1 MRAVAHGWKKPGG
14 GPSRGV
20 AREFVAADKKA
31 KGYQIGGLVEGLLEK
46 LKQQQDPDYWTT
58 KYGTEPITGKQ
69 AKKKSGKKG
78 IPGTIGS
85 FQQLQGAGWT
95 PVPGPEGDFDSMMW
109 YPPQPTITGGL
120 EGATQVGGYA
130 VPQPSTR
137 TGTDFDEGSIAE
149 EIYNKYGII
158 DPTWTSYDR
167 TSRAKMEAD
176 PLAHLAADDPARAE
190 YEGWNQQ
197 REKEAGLREMI
208 AYPEM
213 MGKQSPQR
221 EQLRQ
226 HKARVSDILSGG
238 GGGGDNV
245 VAGGTPGF
253 YTEAPELLE
262 EEPVEMQFGGLAQAM
277 QSQRGML
284 GKRGSPQM
292 MQAMQRQT
300 GRAGPQ
306 RAQRGMAQQMG
317 RGRGRGR
324 GPQRQRMQQMAQ
336 RRMPGRGRGRGS
348 PGPMGGRGGPGFG
361 GMREMMQR
369 AQAQRGPGRGMPQ
382 RGPMKQLGGPQ
393 PRPGMGGRVQPGG
406 PGGMPGGRPEMIS
419 PGDARMPGGRAMP
432 LRGFQQKQAMQRRGN
447 LGGNRVGPAD
457 QQGGLSR
464 AMQKQ
469 TGRPPISRRMGF
481 PGRAR

>member
-1 MRAVAHGWKKPGG
+1 MGESGGFFGSMFGKIGQQALERA
-14 GPSRGV
+14 
-20 AREFVAADKKA
+20 
-31 KGYQIGGLVEGLLEK
+31 
-46 LKQQQDPDYWTT
+46 
-58 KYGTEPITGKQ
+58 
-69 AKKKSGKKG
+69 
-78 IPGTIGS
+78 
-85 FQQLQGAGWT
+85 
-95 PVPGPEGDFDSMMW
+95 
-109 YPPQPTITGGL
+109 GGL
-120 EGATQVGGYA
+120 EPVGGLGAATTGGYSL
-130 VPQPSTR
+130 PNPSTR
-137 TGTDFDEGSIAE
+137 TGTDFDPGSIAE

-158 DPTWTSYDR
+158 DPTWTEYDR
-167 TSRAKMEAD
+167 TSRAKMQED

-190 YEGWNQQ
+190 YEGWNRQ
-197 REKEAGLREMI
+197 RAKEEGLREMI

-213 MGKQSPQR
+213 AGKQSPQR

-226 HKARVSDILSGG
+226 HKARVSDILRGG
-238 GGGGDNV
+238 GSSHNV

-262 EEPVEMQFGGLAQAM
+262 EEPVEMQFGGLAQMARRGVGAARRGMGM
-277 QSQRGML
+277 QQPGGQRGF
-284 GKRGSPQM
+284 
-292 MQAMQRQT
+292 
-300 GRAGPQ
+300 
-306 RAQRGMAQQMG
+306 RGMAQQMG

-324 GPQRQRMQQMAQ
+324 GPQRQMMQQMAQ
-336 RRMPGRGRGRGS
+336 RRGSRPGMGRGS
-348 PGPMGGRGGPGFG
+348 RMQAMMRQRMGG
-361 GMREMMQR
+361 Q
-369 AQAQRGPGRGMPQ
+369 RGMPQ